1 MSDTKVIQWHPGFV
15 AAVNLELAENRNDL
29 IYEKEYNLNTKP
41 LEIDLLVI
49 KKEPHVQIS
58 NEIGRLFQRHNI
70 MEYKSPD
77 DHLDVDAFY
86 KTGAYASLYKAYG
99 ETLDERKVEDI
110 TVSIVR
116 EAKPEK
122 LFQWLREH
130 DCTIENPYHG
140 IYYILGGGLFSTQII
155 VTRELD
161 KENHTW
167 LKALSSKIQRPD
179 MENLL
184 ETINNLTHRYDKEL
198 ADSVLEVTAKANG
211 EMIEELIGDGI
222 MCNALME
229 IMAPQI
235 EERVEEIS
243 KERVRKASI
252 KSGIELLRENGIN
265 DSKIKETIMKKFHL
279 SEEEIEAFL

>member
-49 KKEPHVQIS
+49 KKESNVQIT
-58 NEIGRLFQRHNI
+58 NEIGRLFRRHNI

-99 ETLDERKVEDI
+99 ETSDERKVEDI

-122 LFQWLREH
+122 LFQWLREY

-140 IYYILGGGLFSTQII
+140 IYYILGGVLFSTQII

-161 KENHTW
+161 KETHTW

-179 MENLL
+179 METLL

-198 ADSVLEVTAKANG
+198 ADSVLEVTARANE
-211 EMIEELIGDGI
+211 EMIEEMIGDGI

-235 EERVEEIS
+235 EQRVEE
-243 KERVRKASI
+243 RARKASI
-252 KSGIELLRENGIN
+252 RSGIELLREYGHNE
-265 DSKIKETIMKKFHL
+265 SEIKEAIMKKFHL